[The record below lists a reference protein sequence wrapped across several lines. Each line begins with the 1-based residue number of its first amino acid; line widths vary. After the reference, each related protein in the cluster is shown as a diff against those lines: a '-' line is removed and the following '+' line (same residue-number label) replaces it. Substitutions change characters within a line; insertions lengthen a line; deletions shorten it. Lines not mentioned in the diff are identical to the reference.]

1 MENDKTLIEKLREY
15 FSEFSLFDK
24 NYPFYA
30 DFNSEE
36 PCNHSLNL
44 LPGTQKK
51 EDVMGNKYYI
61 KNFAIT
67 SKEYTPTDLERIEN
81 LGLFEQLEDWV
92 EEQNDIGNFP
102 DLGENIE
109 VTSIVVTNTG
119 YLYENDPKNNIG
131 LYQIQFQIEFT
142 KFKK

>member
-1 MENDKTLIEKLREY
+1 MENDETLIEKLREY
-15 FSEFSLFDK
+15 FSKFSLFDK
-24 NYPFYA
+24 NSPFYA

-36 PCNHSLNL
+36 PCNYSLNL